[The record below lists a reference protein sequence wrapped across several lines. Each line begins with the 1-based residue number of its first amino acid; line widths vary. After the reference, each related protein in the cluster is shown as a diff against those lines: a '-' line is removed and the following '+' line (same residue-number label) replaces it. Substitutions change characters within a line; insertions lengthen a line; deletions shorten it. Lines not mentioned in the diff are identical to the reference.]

1 MAFYMYGVQRH
12 PGMINV
18 ILTKDNP
25 APPLPYEL
33 QSSIR
38 PDTWSHRVDAVTQ
51 CCYKYSKPIIERI
64 WFAVAFITMFVV
76 PMIIN
81 QIVFRNLFEDIQT
94 PETLYRT
101 RWILF
106 GVFVGIAIVLW
117 VPLILWKSFG
127 KRQVNK
133 LLAEWNK
140 LDRATAPNTFIPNWR
155 VSTPGI
161 FRSTAALSVTT
172 PPVPVMTSFSVNAP
186 LPPYINAPGY
196 QPPSMP
202 PPLGY
207 PVDEKTPFEGLDLNG
222 GGGRTEK
229 Q

>member
-25 APPLPYEL
+25 APPLPFEL

-51 CCYKYSKPIIERI
+51 CCYKYSKPIVERI
-64 WFAVAFITMFVV
+64 WFALAFISMFIV
-76 PMIIN
+76 PMILN
-81 QIVFRNLFEDIQT
+81 QIVFRALYEDIQT
-94 PETLYRT
+94 SETLYRT

-106 GVFVGIAIVLW
+106 GAFLGTAFLLW
-117 VPLILWKSFG
+117 VPLIAWKSFG

-140 LDRATAPNTFIPNWR
+140 LDRATSPNTFIPNWR
-155 VSTPGI
+155 VNTPGI
-161 FRSTAALSVTT
+161 FRSTAALSITT
-172 PPVPVMTSFSVNAP
+172 PPVPVMTTFSVNAP

-196 QPPSMP
+196 QPPLGP

-207 PVDEKTPFEGLDLNG
+207 PIDEKTAFEDLDLKS
-222 GGGRTEK
+222 GGRAEK